1 MGFQQYLCCWET
13 VLLYCDFFFFF
24 STFHLLLSTQGV
36 GQQGRRDVT
45 LSIIY
50 SRGLTLDL
58 NLCEHMLASRIAGFE
73 ALFSSVRPSN
83 PESWAWVDSSCL
95 EYFLYL
101 CYSLFHKCLCPVL
114 RWEDWAM
121 MSCHL
126 SASEIPQSCAIWE
139 NLGSHNK
146 P

>member
-1 MGFQQYLCCWET
+1 MPSTLWVSSNISAVERQC
-13 VLLYCDFFFFF
+13 YCIVIFFFF

-73 ALFSSVRPSN
+73 ALFSSVHPSN
-83 PESWAWVDSSCL
+83 PES
-95 EYFLYL
+95 
-101 CYSLFHKCLCPVL
+101 
-114 RWEDWAM
+114 
-121 MSCHL
+121 
-126 SASEIPQSCAIWE
+126 
-139 NLGSHNK
+139 
-146 P
+146 